1 MHSILSGGQIPRF
14 AFKPT
19 LFYRIDVPYQALIGE
34 DFDPADVKLSIV
46 QAPSKFQPESFNG
59 QSTFNANDEKETLRF
74 ISIAASL
81 ESGRKACELVL
92 RHSPFERIK
101 TLVERNAEANGF
113 SWTDRELKHLHDLE
127 SKQLNCKHRSR

>member
-1 MHSILSGGQIPRF
+1 MSAQQSQVAF
-14 AFKPT
+14 ATP
-19 LFYRIDVPYQALIGE
+19 LFYRIDVPYQAIINN

-46 QAPSKFQPESFNG
+46 QAPSKFQPESFDG

-92 RHSPFERIK
+92 KHTPFERIK
-101 TLVERNAEANGF
+101 TLLEKNIEAKGF
-113 SWTDRELKHLHDLE
+113 SWIDRELGRLYDQE
-127 SKQLNCKHRSR
+127 SKQFNCKHRGW

>member
-1 MHSILSGGQIPRF
+1 MSAQQSQV
-14 AFKPT
+14 ASATT

-46 QAPSKFQPESFNG
+46 QAPSKFQPESFDG

-81 ESGRKACELVL
+81 ESGKKAC
-92 RHSPFERIK
+92 
-101 TLVERNAEANGF
+101 A
-113 SWTDRELKHLHDLE
+113 
-127 SKQLNCKHRSR
+127 

>member
-1 MHSILSGGQIPRF
+1 MSTQQSQV
-14 AFKPT
+14 ASATT

-101 TLVERNAEANGF
+101 SLVEKNAEAKGF
-113 SWTDRELKHLHDLE
+113 SWVDRELKHLHDLE
-127 SKQLNCKHRSR
+127 SKQFDCKHRSR

>member
-1 MHSILSGGQIPRF
+1 MSAQQFQVAS
-14 AFKPT
+14 ATT

-46 QAPSKFQPESFNG
+46 QAPSKFQPDSFDG
-59 QSTFNANDEKETLRF
+59 QSTFNFNNERETLRF

-92 RHSPFERIK
+92 KHSPIEWIK
-101 TLVERNAEANGF
+101 TLIERNAEAKGF
-113 SWTDRELKHLHDLE
+113 SWIDRELERLYDQE
-127 SKQLNCKHRSR
+127 SKQFDYKHRSR